1 MMASEESKRPAPERP
16 PPPSNLTESS
26 LASQEEEFS
35 RFYKE
40 AYKHIDLG
48 ITLVTEGNHVQASGV
63 LQKGLALIDKALNI
77 KVESFDCGAEEI
89 QQYAEMQNKMR
100 CTRKQVLAHFADSQ
114 TSNASGNNTRDG
126 IEDAPP
132 SYDDYLKSLESASSN
147 DASGENA
154 STSYPRLSALNP
166 QVQDAA
172 FAEIMES
179 PIVTPVMSPQNG
191 EMVFQVENGVQI
203 FFIYADGRVTSP
215 SYPSFLAVFLFPE
228 NIGGVATP
236 DGARGFLQVGEWS
249 YPLIP
254 ARSPV
259 LHSFYG
265 AYMFPDVTNSVP
277 GSSVGIILPDTVDKE
292 TRSLFEQILTDL
304 TCYQLQEAPKGVD
317 AEHEMQLVQY
327 SNAERISAGLVAGAE
342 AISKGVV
349 WGAEKLGELIS
360 FGSETLKSHI
370 RPEEQKKEIDP
381 KWQTTAKVARDVSG
395 KAVKVSGYL
404 LSQVGRATMALGR
417 RMAPHIQ
424 KQGTRAISHL
434 TGQKE
439 AEASGNVEGALEVAA
454 GVVKGASTVYMGL
467 ETAAATLLTNITDN
481 TVKVVTHKY
490 GEEAGALTDNTMYAV
505 GQTAM
510 AGHNIASLG
519 VKGIAKRAAK
529 DTGKAL
535 VYQHEEKRKQGQEAV
550 EKAEEAMETS
560 QEESEEA
567 GSAPVRP
574 VREKKKPLL

>member
-1 MMASEESKRPAPERP
+1 MASEESKKFVPERP
-16 PPPSNLTESS
+16 PPPSNLTNSS
-26 LASQEEEFS
+26 LDSQEEEFS
-35 RFYKE
+35 KVYKE
-40 AYKHIDLG
+40 SYKYIDLG
-48 ITLVTEGNHVQASGV
+48 ITLVTEGNHVQANAV
-63 LQKGLALIDKALNI
+63 LQKGLSLIDKALNI
-77 KVESFDCGAEEI
+77 KIESFDCSAEKL

-100 CTRKQVLAHFADSQ
+100 CTRKQVLEHFADAQ
-114 TSNASGNNTRDG
+114 AGNGSRDG
-126 IEDAPP
+126 PRLAVEEAPP
-132 SYDDYLKSLESASSN
+132 SYDDYLKSLESDPGTSG
-147 DASGENA
+147 DASGRNT

-166 QVQDAA
+166 QAQEAA
-172 FAEIMES
+172 FTEIMES
-179 PIVTPVMSPQNG
+179 PTVTPIVSPQNG

-215 SYPSFLAVFLFPE
+215 SYPSFLSVFLFPE

-254 ARSPV
+254 SRSPV

-265 AYMFPDVTNSVP
+265 AYMFPDVTNNVP
-277 GSSVGIILPDTVDKE
+277 GSSVGVILPDTVDKE
-292 TRSLFEQILTDL
+292 TRSLFEQILSDL
-304 TCYQLQEAPKGVD
+304 TCYQMQEAPKGVD
-317 AEHEMQLVQY
+317 AEHETQLVQY
-327 SNAERISAGLVAGAE
+327 SNAERISAGAE
-342 AISKGVV
+342 ALSKGVV
-349 WGAEKLGELIS
+349 WGAEKLSDLIS
-360 FGSETLKSHI
+360 YGSEALKGHI

-404 LSQVGRATMALGR
+404 LSQVGKATMALGR
-417 RMAPHIQ
+417 RVAPHVQ

-439 AEASGNVEGALEVAA
+439 EEASGNVEGALEVAA
-454 GVVKGASTVYMGL
+454 GVVKGASTIYMGL
-467 ETAAATLLTNITDN
+467 ESAAATLLTNITDN

-519 VKGIAKRAAK
+519 IKGIAKKAAK

-535 VYQHEEKRKQGQEAV
+535 VYHHEEKKNQGAV
-550 EKAEEAMETS
+550 EQAVEAMEIS
-560 QEESEEA
+560 PGEKEGA
-567 GSAPVRP
+567 GAVPEVP
-574 VREKKKPLL
+574 VREKKKPLI